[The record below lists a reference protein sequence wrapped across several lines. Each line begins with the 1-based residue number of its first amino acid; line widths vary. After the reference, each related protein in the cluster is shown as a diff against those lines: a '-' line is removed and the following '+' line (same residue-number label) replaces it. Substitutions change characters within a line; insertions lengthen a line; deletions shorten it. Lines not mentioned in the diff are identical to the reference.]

1 MSRFLVPRAATIER
15 NFNMKRTILVI
26 EDEDSIVDILAYA
39 LRKEGF
45 AVHAASTGKAA
56 IDRFQGI
63 EIDLVILDLM
73 LPDTTGF
80 ELCKK
85 LMETSNVPILM
96 LTARDDIVDKV
107 LGLELGADDYMTKP
121 FDIRELIA
129 RVKAL
134 LRRQPK
140 ESLYS
145 FLTINES
152 IKIDPRAHTVF
163 KNREAIILKPKEY
176 ELLLLFAQHK
186 NRVFTREEILDIVW
200 AMDFE
205 GGLRTVDVH
214 VQRIRKKLDPSIIE
228 TVFGTGYKMK
238 GY

>member
-1 MSRFLVPRAATIER
+1 MD
-15 NFNMKRTILVI
+15 KRILII
-26 EDEDSIVDILAYA
+26 EDEESIVDILAYA

-45 AVHAASTGKAA
+45 SVLSASTGKAA
-56 IDRFQGI
+56 IARFQGS

-73 LPDTTGF
+73 LSDTTGF

-85 LMETSNVPILM
+85 IMAISNVPILI

-107 LGLELGADDYMTKP
+107 LGLEIGADDYMTKP

-140 ESLYS
+140 ALYS
-145 FLTINES
+145 YLAINES
-152 IKIDPRAHTVF
+152 IKIEPHSHSVF
-163 KNREAIILKPKEY
+163 KNDETVILKPKEY

-186 NRVFTREEILDIVW
+186 NRVFTREEILDTVW
-200 AMDFE
+200 SIDFE

-228 TVFGTGYKMK
+228 TVFDTGYKMK
-238 GY
+238 GL

>member
-1 MSRFLVPRAATIER
+1 MD
-15 NFNMKRTILVI
+15 KRILII
-26 EDEDSIVDILAYA
+26 EDEESIVDILAYA

-45 AVHAASTGKAA
+45 SVLSASTGKAA
-56 IDRFQGI
+56 IARFQGS

-73 LPDTTGF
+73 LSDTTGF

-85 LMETSNVPILM
+85 IMAISNVPILM

-107 LGLELGADDYMTKP
+107 LGLEIGADDYMTKP

-140 ESLYS
+140 ALYS
-145 FLTINES
+145 YLAINES
-152 IKIDPRAHTVF
+152 IKIEPRSHSVF
-163 KNREAIILKPKEY
+163 KNDETVILKPKEY

-186 NRVFTREEILDIVW
+186 NRVFTREEILDTVW
-200 AMDFE
+200 SIDFE

-238 GY
+238 GL

>member
-1 MSRFLVPRAATIER
+1 
-15 NFNMKRTILVI
+15 MKMQQSILIV
-26 EDEDSIVDILAYA
+26 EDEESILDILAYS
-39 LRKEGF
+39 LRKERYI
-45 AVHAASTGKAA
+45 VHGATTGEAALSL
-56 IDRFQGI
+56 FQGT

-85 LMETSNVPILM
+85 IKATSNLPVMM
-96 LTARDDIVDKV
+96 LTARDDIVDKI

-121 FDIRELIA
+121 FDVREVNA

-134 LRRQPK
+134 LRRPANGQ
-140 ESLYS
+140 S
-145 FLTINES
+145 INYLAVNEDILIIPNS
-152 IKIDPRAHTVF
+152 HTVL
-163 KNREAIILKPKEY
+163 KHEEPVAMKPKEY

-186 NRVFTREEILDIVW
+186 NRVFSREEILDTIW

-214 VQRIRKKLDPSIIE
+214 VQRIRKKLDSSIIE
-228 TVFGTGYKMK
+228 TVFGTGYKMS

>member
-1 MSRFLVPRAATIER
+1 MNKV
-15 NFNMKRTILVI
+15 ILII

-45 AVHAASTGKAA
+45 VVHAATTGKAA
-56 IDRFQGI
+56 INRFQGS

-80 ELCKK
+80 EICKK
-85 LMETSNVPILM
+85 LMEISNVPILM

-121 FDIRELIA
+121 FDIRELVA

-134 LRRQPK
+134 LRRQPR
-140 ESLYS
+140 ESLFS
-145 FLTINES
+145 FITVNDS
-152 IKIDPRAHTVF
+152 IKIDPRAHTVL
-163 KNREAIILKPKEY
+163 KNEEVIILKPKEY

-186 NRVFTREEILDIVW
+186 NRVFTREEILDTVW

-214 VQRIRKKLDPSIIE
+214 VQRIRKKLDPSIID
-228 TVFGTGYKMK
+228 TIFGTGYKMK
-238 GY
+238 GH

>member
-1 MSRFLVPRAATIER
+1 MD
-15 NFNMKRTILVI
+15 KRILII
-26 EDEDSIVDILAYA
+26 EDEESIVDILAYA

-45 AVHAASTGKAA
+45 SVLSASTGKAA
-56 IDRFQGI
+56 IARFQGS

-73 LPDTTGF
+73 LSDTTGF

-85 LMETSNVPILM
+85 IMAISNVPILI

-107 LGLELGADDYMTKP
+107 LGLEIGADDYMTKP

-140 ESLYS
+140 ALYS
-145 FLTINES
+145 YLAINES
-152 IKIDPRAHTVF
+152 IKIEPRSHSVF
-163 KNREAIILKPKEY
+163 KNDETVILKPKEY

-186 NRVFTREEILDIVW
+186 NRVFTREEILDTVW
-200 AMDFE
+200 SIDFE

-238 GY
+238 GL

>member
-1 MSRFLVPRAATIER
+1 
-15 NFNMKRTILVI
+15 MKRQQSILII
-26 EDEDSIVDILAYA
+26 EDEESILDILAYA
-39 LRKEGF
+39 LRKERYI
-45 AVHAASTGKAA
+45 VHGASSGEAALSF
-56 IDRFQGI
+56 FQGT

-85 LMETSNVPILM
+85 IKATSNLPVMM
-96 LTARDDIVDKV
+96 LTARDDIVDKI

-121 FDIRELIA
+121 FDVREVNA

-134 LRRQPK
+134 LRRPSNGQ
-140 ESLYS
+140 S
-145 FLTINES
+145 INYLAVNEEIRIIPNS
-152 IKIDPRAHTVF
+152 HTVL
-163 KNREAIILKPKEY
+163 KNEEPVAMKPKEY
-176 ELLLLFAQHK
+176 ELLLLFAQHR
-186 NRVFTREEILDIVW
+186 NRVFSREEILDTIW

-214 VQRIRKKLDPSIIE
+214 VQRIRKKLDSSIIE
-228 TVFGTGYKMK
+228 TVFGTGYKMS

>member
-1 MSRFLVPRAATIER
+1 MD
-15 NFNMKRTILVI
+15 KRILII
-26 EDEDSIVDILAYA
+26 EDEESIVDILAYA

-45 AVHAASTGKAA
+45 SVLSASTGKAA
-56 IDRFQGI
+56 IARFQGS
-63 EIDLVILDLM
+63 EIDLVILGLM

-85 LMETSNVPILM
+85 IMDISNVPILM

-107 LGLELGADDYMTKP
+107 LGLEIGADDYMTKP

-134 LRRQPK
+134 LRRQPRAI
-140 ESLYS
+140 YS
-145 FLTINES
+145 YLPINES
-152 IKIDPRAHTVF
+152 IKIDPRSHSVF
-163 KNREAIILKPKEY
+163 KNDETVILKPKEY
-176 ELLLLFAQHK
+176 ELLLLFVQHK
-186 NRVFTREEILDIVW
+186 NRVFTREEILDTVW
-200 AMDFE
+200 AIDFE

-228 TVFGTGYKMK
+228 TIFGTGYKMK
-238 GY
+238 GL

>member
-1 MSRFLVPRAATIER
+1 M
-15 NFNMKRTILVI
+15 NKTILII
-26 EDEDSIVDILAYA
+26 EDEDSIADILAYA

-45 AVHAASTGKAA
+45 SVLEASTGKGAL
-56 IDRFQGI
+56 DRLQGT
-63 EIDLVILDLM
+63 EIDLIILDLM

-85 LMETSNVPILM
+85 IMEISNVPILM
-96 LTARDDIVDKV
+96 LTARDDIVDKI

-145 FLTINES
+145 FLIVNEC
-152 IKIDPRAHTVF
+152 IKIDPRSHSVF
-163 KNREAIILKPKEY
+163 KNNETVTLKPKEY
-176 ELLLLFAQHK
+176 ELLLLFTQHK
-186 NRVFTREEILDIVW
+186 NRVFTREEILDTVW
-200 AMDFE
+200 AMDFD

-238 GY
+238 GL

>member
-1 MSRFLVPRAATIER
+1 MD
-15 NFNMKRTILVI
+15 KRILII
-26 EDEDSIVDILAYA
+26 EDEESIVDILAYA

-45 AVHAASTGKAA
+45 SVLSASTGKAA
-56 IDRFQGI
+56 IARFQGS

-85 LMETSNVPILM
+85 IMAISNVPILM

-107 LGLELGADDYMTKP
+107 LGLEIGADDYMTKP
-121 FDIRELIA
+121 FDIREVIA

-140 ESLYS
+140 ALYS
-145 FLTINES
+145 YLAINES
-152 IKIDPRAHTVF
+152 IKIDPRSHSVF
-163 KNREAIILKPKEY
+163 KNDETVILKPKEY
-176 ELLLLFAQHK
+176 ELLLLFVQHK
-186 NRVFTREEILDIVW
+186 NRVFTREEILDTVW
-200 AMDFE
+200 AIDFE

-238 GY
+238 GL